1 MSNDSV
7 TSGDWDLLTRK
18 KLNGIPEDILGLTPI
33 DISKRDILLSD
44 EKRRLDNNEELV
56 DYKLRSKHKIHQ
68 LKKKYKE
75 DEEDYNSDLSFDL
88 NSSNNSS
95 DISDDEQVNDQQP
108 VLLLTGN
115 KNSRKIGEE
124 NV

>member
-1 MSNDSV
+1 MKKYSV
-7 TSGDWDLLTRK
+7 
-18 KLNGIPEDILGLTPI
+18 
-33 DISKRDILLSD
+33 
-44 EKRRLDNNEELV
+44 LV